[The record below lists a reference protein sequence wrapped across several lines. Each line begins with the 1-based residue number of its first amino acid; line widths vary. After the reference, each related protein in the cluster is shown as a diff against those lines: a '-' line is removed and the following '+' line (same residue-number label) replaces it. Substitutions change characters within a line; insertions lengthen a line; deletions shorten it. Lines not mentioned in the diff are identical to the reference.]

1 MSRRFMQ
8 TSTSPM
14 IFWRLRLNS
23 LFTMIV
29 LGIDPG
35 IANTGYGFIKAESS
49 TFSLLDFGC
58 IQTSPKA
65 ESTQRLKA
73 IYDEL
78 IQLVGEYQ
86 PEFFALEDLFFSKNV
101 SSAFA
106 VGEARGVIKLVAANT
121 NRRLY
126 NYPPVEVKQ
135 AVVGYGKAPK
145 RQVQE
150 MVKLLLRLKEIPRPD
165 HAADALAVAICHARS
180 YKILQLRERHLKS

>member
-1 MSRRFMQ
+1 M
-8 TSTSPM
+8 
-14 IFWRLRLNS
+14 
-23 LFTMIV
+23 MIV

-49 TFSLLDFGC
+49 TFTLLDFGC
-58 IQTSPKA
+58 IQTSPKE
-65 ESTQRLKA
+65 ESAQRLRT
-73 IYDEL
+73 IYDKL
-78 IQLVGEYQ
+78 VQLAGEHQ

-121 NRRLY
+121 NRQVY
-126 NYPPVEVKQ
+126 NYPPVRVKE
-135 AVVGYGKAPK
+135 ALVGYGKATK

-180 YKILQLRERHLKS
+180 HKILQLRERHLKP

>member
-1 MSRRFMQ
+1 
-8 TSTSPM
+8 M
-14 IFWRLRLNS
+14 I
-23 LFTMIV
+23 I

-35 IANTGYGFIKAESS
+35 VANTGYGIIKAESS
-49 TFSLLDFGC
+49 TLTSLGFGS
-58 IQTSPKA
+58 IRTASTE
-65 ESTQRLKA
+65 ESAQRLKA

-78 IQLVGEYQ
+78 TQLASEYQ
-86 PEFFALEDLFFSKNV
+86 PEFLVLEDLIFSKNV

-106 VGEARGVIKLVAANT
+106 VGEARGVAKLVAANT
-121 NRRLY
+121 NRQVY
-126 NYPPVEVKQ
+126 NYPPALVKQ
-135 AVVGYGKAPK
+135 AVVGYGKASK

>member
-1 MSRRFMQ
+1 
-8 TSTSPM
+8 
-14 IFWRLRLNS
+14 
-23 LFTMIV
+23 MIV

-49 TFSLLDFGC
+49 TFSLLGFGC
-58 IQTSPKA
+58 IQTSPKD

-78 IQLVGEYQ
+78 IRLAGEYQ
-86 PEFFALEDLFFSKNV
+86 PDFFALEDLFFSKNV

-121 NRRLY
+121 DRQLY

>member
-8 TSTSPM
+8 TSTSLT
-14 IFWRLRLNS
+14 IFWRLRLDA
-23 LFTMIV
+23 LLTMIV

-35 IANTGYGFIKAESS
+35 IANTGYGVIKSESS
-49 TFSLLDFGC
+49 TLTLLGFGC
-58 IQTSPKA
+58 IRTSPKA

-73 IYDEL
+73 IYDGVLEL
-78 IQLVGEYQ
+78 AGKYQ

-121 NRRLY
+121 NRQLY
-126 NYPPVEVKQ
+126 NYPPVRVKE

-180 YKILQLRERHLKS
+180 HKILQLRERHLKS

>member
-8 TSTSPM
+8 TSTSLM
-14 IFWRLRLNS
+14 IFWRLRLDS
-23 LFTMIV
+23 LLTMIV

-35 IANTGYGFIKAESS
+35 IANTGYGFIRAESS

-58 IQTSPKA
+58 IQTSPRD

-78 IQLVGEYQ
+78 IQLADQYQ

-101 SSAFA
+101 TSAFA

-121 NRRLY
+121 DRQVY
-126 NYPPVEVKQ
+126 NYPPVQVKE
-135 AVVGYGKAPK
+135 AVVGFGKAGK

-180 YKILQLRERHLKS
+180 HRVLQLRERYRKP

>member
-1 MSRRFMQ
+1 
-8 TSTSPM
+8 
-14 IFWRLRLNS
+14 
-23 LFTMIV
+23 MIV

-58 IQTSPKA
+58 IQTSPKD

-78 IQLVGEYQ
+78 IRLAGDYQ
-86 PEFFALEDLFFSKNV
+86 PEYFALEDLFFSKNV

-121 NRRLY
+121 DRQLY
-126 NYPPVEVKQ
+126 NYPPVQVKQ
-135 AVVGYGKAPK
+135 AVVGYGKASK

-150 MVKLLLRLKEIPRPD
+150 MVRLTLRLKEIPRPD

-180 YKILQLRERHLKS
+180 HRSNRVIQLHERRRKS

>member
-1 MSRRFMQ
+1 
-8 TSTSPM
+8 
-14 IFWRLRLNS
+14 
-23 LFTMIV
+23 MIV

-58 IQTSPKA
+58 IQTSPKD
-65 ESTQRLKA
+65 ESIHRLKA
-73 IYDEL
+73 IYDAL
-78 IQLVGEYQ
+78 IHLAAEYQ
-86 PEFFALEDLFFSKNV
+86 PDFFALEDLFFSKNV

-106 VGEARGVIKLVAANT
+106 VGEARGVIKLVAANMD
-121 NRRLY
+121 RRLY

-180 YKILQLRERHLKS
+180 HKLLQLRERHLKS

>member
-1 MSRRFMQ
+1 
-8 TSTSPM
+8 
-14 IFWRLRLNS
+14 
-23 LFTMIV
+23 MIV

-58 IQTSPKA
+58 IQTSSKE
-65 ESTQRLKA
+65 ESARRLRT

-78 IQLVGEYQ
+78 IQLAGEYQ
-86 PEFFALEDLFFSKNV
+86 PDFFALEDLFFSKNV

-106 VGEARGVIKLVAANT
+106 VGEARGVIKLAAANT
-121 NRRLY
+121 DRQVY
-126 NYPPVEVKQ
+126 NYAPVEIKK
-135 AVVGYGKAPK
+135 AVGGSGKASK
-145 RQVQE
+145 QEVQK

-180 YKILQLRERHLKS
+180 YKILQLRERHFKS

>member
-1 MSRRFMQ
+1 
-8 TSTSPM
+8 
-14 IFWRLRLNS
+14 
-23 LFTMIV
+23 MIV

-35 IANTGYGFIKAESS
+35 IANTGYGFIKAASS

-58 IQTSPKA
+58 IQTSPKD

-78 IQLVGEYQ
+78 MQLASKYQ

-121 NRRLY
+121 NRQLY
-126 NYPPVEVKQ
+126 NYPPVEIKK
-135 AVVGYGKAPK
+135 AVGGSGKASK
-145 RQVQE
+145 HEVQK

-180 YKILQLRERHLKS
+180 YKILQLRERHLQS